1 MTYRQLKKRRNFL
14 LRVKQVNEI
23 FIEHHRR
30 GVFAENIYRL
40 YIRDRFYISRRT
52 FYSYLTIP
60 YLRELARME
69 DQPSASSR
77 NSV

>member
-1 MTYRQLKKRRNFL
+1 MTNRELRRRYNFL

-23 FIEHHRR
+23 FIEHNRR
-30 GVFAENIYRL
+30 GVFTENIYRL
-40 YIRDRFYISRRT
+40 YIRDSFFISRTT

-60 YLRELARME
+60 YARELERIYGKGL
-69 DQPSASSR
+69 SR